1 MTHQHFKI
9 GRIIKIE
16 GLSILFEVVRDEE
29 LSKIILSWNIKDF
42 VVSVHKYVFAYL
54 PNHKRIIARIS
65 NIYDKDLFKKEGV
78 YLKTNSRYI
87 AEAKLTA
94 IYDDF
99 SSELE
104 NGVNTFPII
113 GTDIFA
119 LPNDVY
125 RKFLSLNS
133 KHSIEIGTSFL
144 DSSIQITANPDILFG
159 KHLGIFGNTGT
170 GKSCTVASIIQGIK
184 RRLRDKDDKSVTA
197 SPKIVIFDANDEYS
211 KAFKKEEFK
220 VKIIPKNDLH
230 LPHNALTTSEYFKLL
245 EASQGVQ
252 APVLR
257 DAIDT
262 LNKSNPDFSLEDLQK
277 GIDASIKAKSGS
289 NYNMWLQWCATMNL
303 RLQKILDDTNINSVI
318 NSKTNT
324 VEQIFN
330 DYKDYEIII
339 VQAEFNKN
347 EIDIITF
354 LFSKLIYQHASKK
367 RSAKEKMS
375 LLLVF
380 EEAHRYINDEDKED
394 YRLGNHYIERLA
406 REGRKFGIS
415 LIISSQRPSEL
426 SKTVLSQCN
435 SYIIHRI
442 TNKNDLD
449 FISKTLSANNSDI
462 LKVVSGLERQ
472 YAVVIGEAFAY
483 SDIVKIETANPTTDS
498 DDPEVVNNW
507 LVSDK

>member
-1 MTHQHFKI
+1 
-9 GRIIKIE
+9 
-16 GLSILFEVVRDEE
+16 
-29 LSKIILSWNIKDF
+29 
-42 VVSVHKYVFAYL
+42 VFAYL
-54 PNHKRIIARIS
+54 PNRKRIVARIS
-65 NIYDKDLFKKEGV
+65 EVYDKDLFKREGV
-78 YLKTNSRYI
+78 YLKTNSKYI

-99 SSELE
+99 SQELE
-104 NGVNTFPII
+104 NGINTFPII
-113 GTDIFA
+113 GSDVFA
-119 LPNDVY
+119 LPHDIY
-125 RKFLSLNS
+125 RRFLSLNS
-133 KHSIEIGTSFL
+133 RHSIEIGTSFL
-144 DSSIQITANPDILFG
+144 DSSIQIIANPDILFG

-184 RRLRDKDDKSVTA
+184 RRLKDKDDKSVTV
-197 SPKIVIFDANDEYS
+197 SPKIIIFDANDEYS
-211 KAFKKEEFK
+211 KAFDVNEFK
-220 VKIIPKNDLH
+220 VKVIPKSELH

-262 LNKSNPDFSLEDLQK
+262 LNKSKPNFSLEDLQK
-277 GIDASIKAKSGS
+277 GLDASIKNKAGS

-318 NSKTNT
+318 NSKINT
-324 VEQIFN
+324 VQQIFT

-339 VQAEFNKN
+339 IHADFNKN

-354 LFSKLIYQHASKK
+354 LFSKLIYQYASKK
-367 RSAKEKMS
+367 RTAKQNMS

-394 YRLGNHYIERLA
+394 YKLGNHYIERLA

-449 FISKTLSANNSDI
+449 FIGKTLSVSNSDI

-498 DDPEVVNNW
+498 DDPEVIQNW
-507 LVSDK
+507 LMSKKVNLLDVEESDIAADEAPPQKIVAKPLEVDAPCAIFKNTLEGN